1 MKTSALWL
9 VAAGLTAVSAH
20 ADNLTLKYDA
30 PAKYF
35 EETFVIGNGT
45 QGAAIYGGRTSDRIS
60 LNDITLWTG
69 EPETN
74 APASTDPRP
83 IIRDIRSAIDRQE
96 FAKADSL
103 QKLLQGHYC
112 QNYQPLGTL
121 TITYDNAPA
130 DSSYYRTL
138 DLHKA
143 LPTVKSGSRTVNYFA
158 SMPDSVMVIHITDP
172 AGINATISLDS
183 QVRSTT
189 TAAGSAITT
198 SGYAAYHSMPG
209 YSEDAEKRFR
219 YDPKRGIHF
228 TTIVDATAQDGKVT
242 ADGNSLRVTGAH
254 DLTLTVAAATS
265 FNGFDRNPVTE
276 GRDHNKIATSRIA
289 AATQMPWTQL
299 QQRAEQAHRR
309 LFDRVTLDLGTT
321 APEIAALTTDRQL
334 LSYTDNTDRNPDL
347 EELYFQF
354 GRYLLISCSQT
365 PGVPANLQGLWNE
378 KLLPPWSSNY
388 TTNIN
393 LEENYWGAETTNL
406 PELHMP
412 LLQFAANVSKN
423 GTHAARNHWGV
434 DSGWCLGHNTD
445 IWAMANPIGMG
456 NDSPEW
462 ANWAM
467 GSCWVATHIWEH
479 YLFGRDKETLKKYYP
494 ALRGAARFALEWMFE
509 RDGELITSPSTSP
522 ENRFIAPDGTDWPTS
537 HCSASDMALIRECL
551 IDTRA
556 AALELDTDKEL
567 VAEIDAALPRLHP
580 YKIKA
585 DGSLLEWWDEY
596 PDRDPQH
603 RHQSHLIGL
612 YPGHH
617 ISVESTPE
625 LAAACAR
632 TLDIKGTE
640 TTGWS
645 AGWRINLLARL
656 ADGEKA
662 YRMYRRLLRFVTP
675 DKYKGPDR
683 RRGGGTYP
691 NLLDAHTPFQIDG
704 NFGGSAGVAEML
716 VQSTPSTITLLP
728 AIPAQWESGS
738 VSGLRTRTGHEISMT
753 WSDSKV
759 QTVTLTSSATTL
771 PSDPV
776 TLRANGTERTV
787 APSADPVTI
796 SFN

>member
-1 MKTSALWL
+1 
-9 VAAGLTAVSAH
+9 
-20 ADNLTLKYDA
+20 
-30 PAKYF
+30 
-35 EETFVIGNGT
+35 
-45 QGAAIYGGRTSDRIS
+45 
-60 LNDITLWTG
+60 
-69 EPETN
+69 
-74 APASTDPRP
+74 
-83 IIRDIRSAIDRQE
+83 
-96 FAKADSL
+96 
-103 QKLLQGHYC
+103 
-112 QNYQPLGTL
+112 
-121 TITYDNAPA
+121 
-130 DSSYYRTL
+130 
-138 DLHKA
+138 
-143 LPTVKSGSRTVNYFA
+143 
-158 SMPDSVMVIHITDP
+158 
-172 AGINATISLDS
+172 
-183 QVRSTT
+183 
-189 TAAGSAITT
+189 
-198 SGYAAYHSMPG
+198 
-209 YSEDAEKRFR
+209 
-219 YDPKRGIHF
+219 
-228 TTIVDATAQDGKVT
+228 
-242 ADGNSLRVTGAH
+242 
-254 DLTLTVAAATS
+254 
-265 FNGFDRNPVTE
+265 
-276 GRDHNKIATSRIA
+276 
-289 AATQMPWTQL
+289 
-299 QQRAEQAHRR
+299 
-309 LFDRVTLDLGTT
+309 
-321 APEIAALTTDRQL
+321 
-334 LSYTDNTDRNPDL
+334 
-347 EELYFQF
+347 
-354 GRYLLISCSQT
+354 
-365 PGVPANLQGLWNE
+365 
-378 KLLPPWSSNY
+378 
-388 TTNIN
+388 
-393 LEENYWGAETTNL
+393 
-406 PELHMP
+406 MP

-494 ALRGAARFALEWMFE
+494 TLRGAARFALEWMFE

-551 IDTRA
+551 LDTRA

-656 ADGEKA
+656 ADGDKA
-662 YRMYRRLLRFVTP
+662 YKMYRRLLRFVTP
-675 DKYKGPDR
+675 DLYKGPDR

-716 VQSTPSTITLLP
+716 VQSTPATITLLP
-728 AIPAQWESGS
+728 AIPAQWKSGS

-753 WSDSKV
+753 WSDGKV
-759 QTVTLTSSATTL
+759 QTVTLTPSAATL
-771 PSDPV
+771 PSTPV

-787 APSADPVTI
+787 APSAHPVTI
-796 SFN
+796 AFN